1 MGMRRFKI
9 ITYKFLVN
17 ILLRLPDAFYAVL
30 FAVVFPIYKALHKE
44 RAYGRVEKHLE
55 LAREYIT
62 KKNTIDCF
70 APLQGSRNDE
80 QGYTARE
87 LAHALDNRSVM
98 SLLNDDEAEGRSIK
112 PLEHTTARDTFRGI
126 FWNALESYRGLARF
140 KSIEKRIVYE
150 NEHIIRD
157 AIAECAKQNAPI
169 AGISIHQGAFE
180 LMHRALC
187 RYSEHV
193 HLITD
198 SVGDIAFRDVLKELR
213 SDPHLTEYHP
223 DETGRLIRELFR
235 TKGILAMVV
244 DQGKHT
250 KGNLV
255 SLFGRPTPLYLRLP
269 QKINEMG
276 AGIVI
281 FRTWSEKKRIVIRFE
296 NYYPPKYDENA
307 GKAANAAPSENPQNL
322 DKSPLVTAI
331 ASEIE
336 TWIAD
341 HPEQWSW
348 NYHGNFVQ

>member
-1 MGMRRFKI
+1 MRSLRFQ
-9 ITYKFLVN
+9 TYKVVLF
-17 ILLRLPDAFYAVL
+17 ILLRLPDFFYSFL
-30 FAVVFPIYKALHKE
+30 FFIVFPVYKALHKK

-55 LAREYIT
+55 LARQHLAEKGI
-62 KKNTIDCF
+62 NC
-70 APLQGSRNDE
+70 APLQ
-80 QGYTARE
+80 
-87 LAHALDNRSVM
+87 
-98 SLLNDDEAEGRSIK
+98 K
-112 PLEHTTARDTFRGI
+112 TTARDVFKGI

-140 KSIEKRIVYE
+140 KSVEKRIVYE

-157 AIAECAKQNAPI
+157 AIADCAKTNAPI

-180 LMHRALC
+180 LLHRALC

-198 SVGDIAFRDVLKELR
+198 SVGDIAFREVLKDLR

-235 TKGILAMVV
+235 TKGILAMVI

-250 KGNLV
+250 KGNSV
-255 SLFGRPTPLYLRLP
+255 SLFGRPSTLYLRLP

-276 AGIVI
+276 AGIVT

-296 NYYPPKYDENA
+296 KYYPPTYDAGIGNA
-307 GKAANAAPSENPQNL
+307 ENAAPSE
-322 DKSPLVTAI
+322 SPLVTGI
-331 ASEIE
+331 AREVE
-336 TWIAD
+336 TWIAE

-348 NYHGNFVQ
+348 NYHGNFIG

>member
-1 MGMRRFKI
+1 MGMRRFKV

-17 ILLRLPDAFYAVL
+17 ILLRLPNAFYAVL
-30 FAVVFPIYKALHKE
+30 FAVGFPIYKALHKE
-44 RAYGRVEKHLE
+44 RAYGRVEKHL
-55 LAREYIT
+55 AAAKEYAA
-62 KKNTIDCF
+62 KVYAKEMR
-70 APLQGSRNDE
+70 AVPYNDS
-80 QGYTARE
+80 
-87 LAHALDNRSVM
+87 ALFTVT
-98 SLLNDDEAEGRSIK
+98 
-112 PLEHTTARDTFRGI
+112 PHDTFRGI

-140 KSIEKRIVYE
+140 SKIERQIVYE
-150 NEHIIRD
+150 NEHVIRE

-198 SVGDIAFRDVLKELR
+198 SVGDPAFRDVLQELR

-244 DQGKHT
+244 DQGKNT
-250 KGNLV
+250 KGNEV
-255 SLFGRPTPLYLRLP
+255 SLFGQPSTLYLRLP

-276 AGIVI
+276 AGIVT
-281 FRTWSEKKRIVIRFE
+281 FRTWTEYENSRTRDSHSRKQRIVIRFE
-296 NYYPPKYDENA
+296 TYYPPQYDVTHKPPEISFKDKYA
-307 GKAANAAPSENPQNL
+307 RSTSE
-322 DKSPLVTAI
+322 SPLVTAI
-331 ASEIE
+331 AHEIE

-348 NYHGNFVQ
+348 NYHGNFMPAKS

>member
-1 MGMRRFKI
+1 MRRFKI
-9 ITYKFLVN
+9 IIYKFLVN

-44 RAYGRVEKHLE
+44 RAYGRVEKHL
-55 LAREYIT
+55 AAAKEYAAKVYAKKMRTDAST
-62 KKNTIDCF
+62 KS
-70 APLQGSRNDE
+70 A
-80 QGYTARE
+80 
-87 LAHALDNRSVM
+87 
-98 SLLNDDEAEGRSIK
+98 LLNVT
-112 PLEHTTARDTFRGI
+112 PRDTFRGI

-157 AIAECAKQNAPI
+157 AIKECAKQNAPI

-307 GKAANAAPSENPQNL
+307 GKAANAAPSESPQNL

-348 NYHGNFVQ
+348 NYHGNFTTTL

>member
-1 MGMRRFKI
+1 MPDIF
-9 ITYKFLVN
+9 YSFLFTV
-17 ILLRLPDAFYAVL
+17 F
-30 FAVVFPIYKALHKE
+30 FPIYKALHKK

-55 LAREYIT
+55 FARKYIANKT
-62 KKNTIDCF
+62 GNT
-70 APLQGSRNDE
+70 PLQ
-80 QGYTARE
+80 
-87 LAHALDNRSVM
+87 
-98 SLLNDDEAEGRSIK
+98 K
-112 PLEHTTARDTFRGI
+112 TTARDVFKGI
-126 FWNALESYRGLARF
+126 YWNAIESYRGLARF
-140 KSIEKRIVYE
+140 KRIEKRIVYE

-157 AIAECAKQNAPI
+157 AIKECAKTNAPI

-180 LMHRALC
+180 LMHRSLC

-250 KGNLV
+250 KGNEV
-255 SLFGRPTPLYLRLP
+255 TLFGRPSTLYLRLP
-269 QKINEMG
+269 QKVNEMG
-276 AGIVI
+276 AGIVT
-281 FRTWSEKKRIVIRFE
+281 FRTWTEYENSRNRDSHSCKKRIVIRFE
-296 NYYPPKYDENA
+296 TYYPPQYDVTHKPPEISFKDKYA
-307 GKAANAAPSENPQNL
+307 RSTSE
-322 DKSPLVTAI
+322 SPLVTAI
-331 ASEIE
+331 AHEIE

-348 NYHGNFVQ
+348 NYHGNFTSSC

>member
-1 MGMRRFKI
+1 MRSLRFQ
-9 ITYKFLVN
+9 TYKVVLF
-17 ILLRLPDAFYAVL
+17 ILLRLPDFFYSFL
-30 FAVVFPIYKALHKE
+30 FFIVFPVYKALHKK

-55 LAREYIT
+55 LARQHLAEKGI
-62 KKNTIDCF
+62 NC
-70 APLQGSRNDE
+70 APLQ
-80 QGYTARE
+80 
-87 LAHALDNRSVM
+87 
-98 SLLNDDEAEGRSIK
+98 K
-112 PLEHTTARDTFRGI
+112 TTARDVFKGI

-140 KSIEKRIVYE
+140 KSVEKRIVYE

-157 AIAECAKQNAPI
+157 AIADCAKTNAPI

-180 LMHRALC
+180 LLHRALC

-198 SVGDIAFRDVLKELR
+198 SVGDIAFREVLKDLR

-235 TKGILAMVV
+235 TKGILAMVI

-250 KGNLV
+250 KGNSV
-255 SLFGRPTPLYLRLP
+255 SLFGRPSTLYLRLP

-276 AGIVI
+276 AGIVT

-296 NYYPPKYDENA
+296 KYYPPKYDEN
-307 GKAANAAPSENPQNL
+307 Q
-322 DKSPLVTAI
+322 LVTEI
-331 ASEIE
+331 AREVE
-336 TWIAD
+336 TWIAE

-348 NYHGNFVQ
+348 NYHGNFIS

>member
-30 FAVVFPIYKALHKE
+30 FAVVFPIYKALHKK
-44 RAYGRVEKHLE
+44 RAYGRVEKHL
-55 LAREYIT
+55 AAAKEYAAKVYT
-62 KKNTIDCF
+62 KKMRTDSSTKS
-70 APLQGSRNDE
+70 A
-80 QGYTARE
+80 
-87 LAHALDNRSVM
+87 
-98 SLLNDDEAEGRSIK
+98 LLNVT
-112 PLEHTTARDTFRGI
+112 PRDTFRGI

-157 AIAECAKQNAPI
+157 AITECAKQNAPI

-348 NYHGNFVQ
+348 NYHGNFTTTL

>member
-1 MGMRRFKI
+1 MGMRRFKV

-17 ILLRLPDAFYAVL
+17 ILLRLPNAFYAIL
-30 FAVVFPIYKALHKE
+30 FAVVFPIYKALHKK

-55 LAREYIT
+55 LARQY
-62 KKNTIDCF
+62 
-70 APLQGSRNDE
+70 
-80 QGYTARE
+80 
-87 LAHALDNRSVM
+87 LAETGINCAEHAKVT
-98 SLLNDDEAEGRSIK
+98 
-112 PLEHTTARDTFRGI
+112 PRDTFHGI

-140 KSIEKRIVYE
+140 KSVEKRIVYE
-150 NEHIIRD
+150 NEHIIRE
-157 AIAECAKQNAPI
+157 AITECAKQNAPI

-180 LMHRALC
+180 LLHRALC

-198 SVGDIAFRDVLKELR
+198 SVGDIAFREVLKELR

-250 KGNLV
+250 KGNIV
-255 SLFGRPTPLYLRLP
+255 SLFGRPSTLYLRLP

-276 AGIVI
+276 AGIVT

-296 NYYPPKYDENA
+296 SYYPPQYDVTHKPPEISFKDKYA
-307 GKAANAAPSENPQNL
+307 RSTSE
-322 DKSPLVTAI
+322 SPLVTAI
-331 ASEIE
+331 AHEIE

-348 NYHGNFVQ
+348 NYHGNFIR

>member
-1 MGMRRFKI
+1 MHRIKV
-9 ITYKFLVN
+9 ITYKFLIY

-30 FAVVFPIYKALHKE
+30 FAIVFPVYKALHKK
-44 RAYGRVEKHLE
+44 RAYGRVEKHLAAAKE
-55 LAREYIT
+55 YLAKSPNAI
-62 KKNTIDCF
+62 
-70 APLQGSRNDE
+70 A
-80 QGYTARE
+80 
-87 LAHALDNRSVM
+87 
-98 SLLNDDEAEGRSIK
+98 
-112 PLEHTTARDTFRGI
+112 TTNARDTFRGI

-140 KSIEKRIVYE
+140 KSVEKRIVYE

-157 AIAECAKQNAPI
+157 AIADCAKQNVPI

-198 SVGDIAFRDVLKELR
+198 SVGDIAFREVLKDLR

-235 TKGILAMVV
+235 TKGILAMVI

-250 KGNLV
+250 KGNTV
-255 SLFGRPTPLYLRLP
+255 SLFGRPSTLYLRLP

-276 AGIVI
+276 AGIVT

-296 NYYPPKYDENA
+296 SYYPPKYDIQHGRETSA
-307 GKAANAAPSENPQNL
+307 RLYDQSLKNAATSE
-322 DKSPLVTAI
+322 SALVTRI
-331 ASEIE
+331 AREVE
-336 TWIAD
+336 MWIAE

-348 NYHGNFVQ
+348 NYHGNFTATL

>member
-1 MGMRRFKI
+1 MHRIKAT
-9 ITYKFLVN
+9 TYKFLIN
-17 ILLRLPDAFYAVL
+17 ILLRLPDAFYAIL
-30 FAVVFPIYKALHKE
+30 FTVVFPIYKELHKK

-55 LAREYIT
+55 LARQYLAENSI
-62 KKNTIDCF
+62 NC
-70 APLQGSRNDE
+70 A
-80 QGYTARE
+80 E
-87 LAHALDNRSVM
+87 LAKVN
-98 SLLNDDEAEGRSIK
+98 
-112 PLEHTTARDTFRGI
+112 PRDTFKGI

-140 KSIEKRIVYE
+140 KSVEKRIVYE
-150 NEHIIRD
+150 NEHIIQG

-180 LMHRALC
+180 LLHRALC

-198 SVGDIAFRDVLKELR
+198 SIGDMAFREVLKDLR

-235 TKGILAMVV
+235 TKGILAMVI

-250 KGNLV
+250 KGNTV
-255 SLFGRPTPLYLRLP
+255 SLFGRPSTLYLRLP

-276 AGIVI
+276 AGVVT

-296 NYYPPKYDENA
+296 SYYPPKYDEN
-307 GKAANAAPSENPQNL
+307 Q
-322 DKSPLVTAI
+322 LVTEI
-331 ASEIE
+331 AHEVE
-336 TWIAD
+336 TWIAE

-348 NYHGNFVQ
+348 NYHGNFKTSNC